1 MTGDRQV
8 MRRGWRPLVALAA
21 SYLLVLQVL
30 LTGLTM
36 IGHPASAA
44 ADGLAAVICTPDGI
58 QTAPGHPDAPV
69 DPHGLTCCLIGCSG
83 AGPAVAPPAAAV
95 AAGFVK
101 PAPAPI
107 PPGATDRP
115 ADGHRHSP
123 GRARAPPPTA

>member
-8 MRRGWRPLVALAA
+8 MRKGWRPLVALAA

-30 LTGLTM
+30 LSGLTM

-44 ADGLAAVICTPDGI
+44 ADGLAAVICTSDGI
-58 QTAPGHPDAPV
+58 QAAPGHPDAPV
-69 DPHGLTCCLIGCSG
+69 EPHGLTCCLIGCSG

-95 AAGFVK
+95 AVLFAA
-101 PAPAPI
+101 PAPASI
-107 PPGATDRP
+107 RVVATERPG
-115 ADGHRHSP
+115 DGERYSP